1 VWRRGGVGGGVETSE
16 TINGIESND
25 GSAPLMRH
33 QSKQE
38 IAFTINGRHE
48 SIYPGMPLEFI
59 SLYDFSRPREKR
71 RQAGKSRVGFLST
84 LNLASS
90 WVPSLG
96 SSGAPYK
103 NAYNFVA
110 VQPS

>member
-1 VWRRGGVGGGVETSE
+1 
-16 TINGIESND
+16 
-25 GSAPLMRH
+25 
-33 QSKQE
+33 
-38 IAFTINGRHE
+38 
-48 SIYPGMPLEFI
+48 MPLEFI

-84 LNLASS
+84 NIELGFKL
-90 WVPSLG
+90 VG

-110 VQPS
+110 VQTS